1 MNAIAVRRL
10 FILEFS
16 RWPPFERE
24 PIRSFG
30 DKRREENGWVSKR
43 QNLQARKAGIVLENF
58 RPRQEG
64 REFRIIVAKQEEKK
78 ATRKE
83 KEVK

>member
-30 DKRREENGWVSKR
+30 DKRREGNGWVGKR
-43 QNLQARKAGIVLENF
+43 QNLQARQAGIVLGYF
-58 RPRQEG
+58 RPRKEG
-64 REFRIIVAKQEEKK
+64 REFRIILAKQE
-78 ATRKE
+78 RKE
-83 KEVK
+83 ARRKEREVK

>member
-1 MNAIAVRRL
+1 MNAIVVCRL

-30 DKRREENGWVSKR
+30 DKRKEENGWVCKR
-43 QNLQARKAGIVLENF
+43 QNLQARQAGIVLEYF
-58 RPRQEG
+58 RPRKEG
-64 REFRIIVAKQEEKK
+64 REFRINLAKQEG
-78 ATRKE
+78 KE
-83 KEVK
+83 SEA